1 MGISILFFSPKL
13 IAVMLLLQLKYESLR
28 LLRSPLPWLLFAFL
42 LGSVG
47 FALFNAS
54 QRHESKKE
62 SVRQVHADQISN
74 FELLKMQA
82 DSTLRGLRAGGGWRQ
97 DPTIPIAVVRAGRII
112 SLQPMP
118 ESIIATGISDLQPD
132 AWRLSLFQAEPRG
145 DTELENPVNLVFGAF
160 DLAFVIVYLLP
171 LLVIALSFNLISS
184 EREQGTLDLQRAQP
198 IAFSILFAQKMMA
211 RFVLLAGIT
220 LAVILPLLIHQI
232 GGGSLVSAIA
242 ATGVALLYVLFWFL
256 IVLAINLRGGS
267 SGQNAIWGISAWL
280 AFTVIIPAIV
290 NMVAQKIHPIPS
302 RALFQV
308 AMRDLDKQL
317 EDSRENRINAF
328 YTLNPQYRPK
338 PDSEKGWED
347 IYREALA
354 LNEDEKR
361 LRDSVEWML
370 TYRAD
375 QQEALASR
383 LMLCSPALSVYRE
396 LTDISGTS
404 REAFRNLTLRLEDL
418 QADWTAWF
426 KDRLESGQKLSPQD
440 YEAVMAFPDKVMPGK
455 IQGLGTGAVLLLFQ
469 CLLAAIWVWRCAL
482 SRHY

>member
-1 MGISILFFSPKL
+1 
-13 IAVMLLLQLKYESLR
+13 MLLLQLKYESLR
-28 LLRSPLPWLLFAFL
+28 LLRSPLLWLLFAFL

-54 QRHESKKE
+54 QRFKSRMESY
-62 SVRQVHADQISN
+62 RQVLTDQSGN

-112 SLQPMP
+112 SLQPIP

-132 AWRLSLFQAEPRG
+132 AWRLSLFQSQSLG
-145 DTELENPVNLVFGAF
+145 DTELENPVNLVFGIF

-198 IAFSILFAQKMMA
+198 ISFSTLFAQKMMV

-220 LAVILPLLIHQI
+220 LAVILPLLIYQI
-232 GGGSLVSAIA
+232 GWASLLSVLA
-242 ATGVALLYVLFWFL
+242 ATGIALLYVLFWFL
-256 IVLAINLRGGS
+256 VVLAVNLRGGS
-267 SGQNAIWGISAWL
+267 SAQNALWGICAWL
-280 AFTVIIPAIV
+280 AFTVIIPAVV

-302 RALFQV
+302 RASFQV

-317 EDSRENRINAF
+317 EDSRENRIKAF
-328 YTLNPQYRPK
+328 YTLNPQYKLK

-347 IYREALA
+347 FYREALA
-354 LNEDEKR
+354 LNVDEKR
-361 LRDSVEWML
+361 LRDSVEQL
-370 TYRAD
+370 FAYHAD
-375 QQEALASR
+375 KQEAFASR
-383 LMLCSPALSVYRE
+383 LMLLSPALSTHRQ

-404 REAFRNLTLRLEDL
+404 REAFRNLTVRLEDL

-426 KDRLESGQKLSPQD
+426 KNKLESGQRLSTRD
-440 YEAVMAFPDKVMPGK
+440 YETVMAFPDKVMPGK
-455 IQGLGTGAVLLLFQ
+455 IQGLGAGAILLLFQ
-469 CLLAAIWVWRCAL
+469 CLLAAICVWRYSL
-482 SRHY
+482 